1 MSCSEEPDP
10 RAIANDN
17 SSLGGLSDLV
27 VPALETHMLLGRRP
41 GALSIAARSPRP
53 DFSDQA
59 SKEGG

>member
-1 MSCSEEPDP
+1 MIT
-10 RAIANDN
+10 AHWAVFLI
-17 SSLGGLSDLV
+17 LV

-41 GALSIAARSPRP
+41 GALSIAARPPRP